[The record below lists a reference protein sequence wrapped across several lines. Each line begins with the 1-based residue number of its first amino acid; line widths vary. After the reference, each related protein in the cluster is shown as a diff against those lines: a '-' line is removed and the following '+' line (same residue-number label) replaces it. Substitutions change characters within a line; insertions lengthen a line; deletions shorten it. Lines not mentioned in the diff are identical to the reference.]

1 MYDVTANTNTDN
13 NATDVESQWMRW
25 SYRWCVFFGPGEL
38 VQTLFFSL
46 LPILDSRTGY
56 SEMFT
61 IYVYGAELYGLSMT
75 NYKMIYDSD

>member
-1 MYDVTANTNTDN
+1 MPLMLRVSGAVGVSRGVY
-13 NATDVESQWMRW
+13 
-25 SYRWCVFFGPGEL
+25 FFWPWRISL
-38 VQTLFFSL
+38 NFIFSL
-46 LPILDSRTGY
+46 PSILDSRTGY